1 MPRSLVTKR
10 AAHDHVSVKRWA
22 YLLCFR
28 LKPAWRMQGYWAE
41 GGSWWPAMLEQ
52 ILPTGDE
59 LELRVDPTATNRDV
73 IPLPLTLAGIPEY

>member
-1 MPRSLVTKR
+1 
-10 AAHDHVSVKRWA
+10 
-22 YLLCFR
+22 
-28 LKPAWRMQGYWAE
+28 
-41 GGSWWPAMLEQ
+41 MLEQ